1 MKGNRRALR
10 LLGITAVVAAVALVA
25 AVSLIALLDN
35 RRSDEAGVLL
45 RGNDGEVTL
54 ETKEIERGGE
64 VVVTASQWNDGPL
77 AFYLLT
83 EEQYRDASLLDWD
96 REAVR
101 LDEVTLEPGGT
112 LEYRFRLD
120 ESYRAQNGRELG
132 IEPGQRLFVAAGQLT
147 EGGGHGAGAGTLL
160 VLP

>member
-1 MKGNRRALR
+1 MMGNRRALWI
-10 LLGITAVVAAVALVA
+10 LGIAAVLLVGLVVA

-35 RRSDEAGVLL
+35 RFSADAGV
-45 RGNDGEVTL
+45 RIRDNDGEVTL

-64 VVVTASQWNDGPL
+64 VVVTASKWNDGPL

-83 EEQYRDASLLDWD
+83 EEQYRDGSLLDWD

-101 LDEVTLEPGGT
+101 LDEVTLQPGGSV
-112 LEYRFRLD
+112 EFRFRLD
-120 ESYRAQNGRELG
+120 ESYRAQDGREVR
-132 IEPGQRLFVAAGQLT
+132 IEPGQRLYVAAAQLT
-147 EGGGHGAGAGTLL
+147 ERGGHGAGTGML